1 MGMDIAAIIDLYD
14 AAKDKGEQIRLMT
27 SMGFGSRNQIL
38 QVLHANERA
47 LDFKIKK
54 PGPKPKAKLASEEKP
69 AEAAPEKEPA
79 EAAAD
84 EKPLNDKRTEA
95 LPIPYDV
102 KQLLIDELEGIDASI
117 REVQE
122 IIDAKK
128 IEKQRLETLYQHI
141 VECVGR

>member
-1 MGMDIAAIIDLYD
+1 MGMDIAGIIELYD

-47 LDFKIKK
+47 LEFEIKK
-54 PGPKPKAKLASEEKP
+54 PGPKPKAKLSSEEK
-69 AEAAPEKEPA
+69 PA

-84 EKPLNDKRTEA
+84 EKPQNDKRPEA

-128 IEKQRLETLYQHI
+128 MEKQRLETLYQHI

>member
-1 MGMDIAAIIDLYD
+1 MGMDIAAIIELYD

-47 LDFKIKK
+47 LEFEIKK

-69 AEAAPEKEPA
+69 AEAAV
-79 EAAAD
+79 D
-84 EKPLNDKRTEA
+84 EKPLNDKRPEA

-128 IEKQRLETLYQHI
+128 MEKQRLETLYQHI